1 MGAPDNPICRVFY
14 LQGDK
19 MAVLLNE
26 VVQSQ
31 VRDAF
36 EGLKQTVH
44 ILFFG
49 TEEQC
54 QFCADTLQ
62 LAREV
67 TGLSDLLKLSIFDVE
82 GDAAVAEH
90 YNVQLTPGM
99 VIAGEDDDG
108 PVDYGIRYA
117 GVPSGHEFSS
127 LIQDIL
133 LVSSRDSGLNEVT
146 REFLAELTE
155 PVLLQVFVTPTCPYC
170 PRAVLTAH
178 QMAMES
184 PLVEAEMV
192 EATEF
197 PELSHRHQVMGV
209 PDTVINQGIGKVVG
223 AVPEGRL
230 VIEIK
235 NVLENSR

>member
-1 MGAPDNPICRVFY
+1 MPT
-14 LQGDK
+14 
-19 MAVLLNE
+19 LLNE
-26 VVQSQ
+26 NIQSQ

-36 EGLKQTVH
+36 EGIKHPVH

-49 TEEQC
+49 TKEQC

-62 LAREV
+62 LVQEV
-67 TGLSDLLKLSIFDVE
+67 AGLSEQIKHSVFYIE
-82 GDAAVAEH
+82 EDAAIAQH
-90 YNVQLTPGM
+90 YNVQLIPGL

-108 PVDYGIRYA
+108 TVDYGIRYA
-117 GVPSGHEFSS
+117 GIPSGHEFSS
-127 LIQDIL
+127 LIQDII
-133 LVSSRDSGLNEVT
+133 LVSGHDSGLSEAT
-146 REFLAELTE
+146 RDFLADLSE
-155 PVLLQVFVTPTCPYC
+155 PVILQVFVTPTCPYC
-170 PRAVLTAH
+170 PRAVITAH

-197 PELSHRHQVMGV
+197 PQLSNQYRIMGV
-209 PDTVINQGIGKVVG
+209 PDTVINHGAAKVVG

-235 NVLENSR
+235 NALEGSK